1 MVKGNVL
8 GLYLVWTRSLI
19 NLEDESLA
27 MNNNDETPVGNPVK
41 PGQNQLID
49 RFVQSE
55 GGSTPES
62 DQAMTQCETPP
73 MKSAD
78 STDIGSKQSPAK
90 VETQPAAKA
99 ETHRNTDAP
108 SHDDVTAETQI
119 ETPSSRTT
127 KNTNSR
133 VDVVASP
140 RAHREIPPVLGD
152 YELLEELG
160 KGGMGVVFRARQRSM
175 NRIVA
180 LKVIRPDRLANMA
193 ASSRQRAI
201 ERFRIEAAAAARIS
215 HDNLVAV
222 YEVGCDAGCHYLS
235 MRYVEGPSL
244 SELVRKNPADNRQA
258 ANWIEPIC
266 RAVHAVHRQQ
276 VLHRDLKPQNIL
288 LDNATGRTL
297 LTDFGLAKLA
307 EDEDGMTQTG
317 ETMGTPAYM
326 SPEQFRDAAHVT
338 VAADVYSLGATLYC
352 LLSGRPP
359 FQASSGMQ
367 TMQQVLEVDA
377 LSLRQLNP
385 AVDRDLETIC
395 MKCLEKEPL
404 RRYASAELLADELKR
419 YLDGRP
425 ILSRPLNVLE
435 RVLRWSRRNPLPA
448 ALIGVTFVA
457 IVVAMAALGV
467 SNVRTEAARKKSEES
482 FQEAMSAV
490 NDFFTRVSEERLLN
504 EPGLQEVRHDLLKK
518 ARDYYEKFL
527 KQRGDDPSLKS
538 ELAATQFR
546 MGLIL
551 EELGTPEAALDWF
564 VKARETQKSQAAAQ
578 PDSLEQTRT
587 LSNTINAM
595 GRASAKLGRL
605 DDAAEHFREAERLRE
620 GLIAQTKNADDKF
633 ELIRLHA
640 NCGMNLGVIERQR
653 QNLDEA
659 KLRYEV
665 AQTQREKALPQKPKD
680 RAMRRDLAKGFH
692 NLANLAID
700 RGDADAVRDNI
711 GKAIELLEKLVQEN
725 ARDLDDQYLLSLCYR
740 LRGDQFADLI
750 ASDQQAFPAAQ
761 EDYSQALRGV
771 QRLSDLN
778 PSVQKYLRELVGL
791 LVNLGQLDAQRERRE
806 EAIAHFRKAQ
816 AILQTLAQQ
825 SGPEADPATDALRK
839 TVAAALQHFGA
850 AP

>member
-1 MVKGNVL
+1 MSNNKEISLGNSVEPNQEQLTDLSAQVTGASAHEADPMV
-8 GLYLVWTRSLI
+8 
-19 NLEDESLA
+19 
-27 MNNNDETPVGNPVK
+27 
-41 PGQNQLID
+41 
-49 RFVQSE
+49 
-55 GGSTPES
+55 
-62 DQAMTQCETPP
+62 TQYETPP
-73 MKSAD
+73 MKSTD
-78 STDIGSKQSPAK
+78 STIIRSTSSPAK

-99 ETHRNTDAP
+99 ETHREADATP
-108 SHDDVTAETQI
+108 HGDDVSAETQI

-127 KNTNSR
+127 KATISR
-133 VDVVASP
+133 VYAAATTSVA
-140 RAHREIPPVLGD
+140 AEIPDVLGD

-160 KGGMGVVFRARQRSM
+160 KGGMGVVFRARQQSM

-201 ERFRIEAAAAARIS
+201 ERFRIEAEAAARIT

-258 ANWIEPIC
+258 AAWIEPIC

-276 VLHRDLKPQNIL
+276 ILHRDLKPQNIL

-307 EDEDGMTQTG
+307 EDDDGMTQTG
-317 ETMGTPAYM
+317 EAMGTPAYM

-352 LLSGRPP
+352 TLSGRPP
-359 FQASSGMQ
+359 FQASSSMQ

-377 LSLRQLNP
+377 VPLRQLNP

-395 MKCLEKEPL
+395 MKCLEKEPS
-404 RRYASAELLADELKR
+404 RRYASAESLADELQR
-419 YLDGRP
+419 YLDGLP
-425 ILSRPLNVLE
+425 ILARPLGVSE
-435 RVLRWSRRNPLPA
+435 RAWRWSRRNRLPA
-448 ALIGVTFVA
+448 SLIGVTIVA

-527 KQRGDDPSLKS
+527 KRRGDDPSLQN
-538 ELAATQFR
+538 ELAITQFR
-546 MGLIL
+546 MGMIL
-551 EELGTPEAALDWF
+551 EELETPEVALDWF
-564 VKARETQKSQAAAQ
+564 AKAREIQKLQVAPNAQAIGQ
-578 PDSLEQTRT
+578 PSSLEPTRA

-605 DDAAEHFREAERLRE
+605 DEAADNFREAERLRE
-620 GLIAQTKNADDKF
+620 DLIAQMQNADGKF

-640 NCGMNLGVIERQR
+640 NCRMNLGVVERQR
-653 QNLDEA
+653 QNSDEA
-659 KLRYEV
+659 KRLYET
-665 AQTQREKALPQKPKD
+665 AQAQREKTLPQKPKD

-700 RGDADAVRDNI
+700 SGDVEALRKNI

-725 ARDLDDQYLLSLCYR
+725 ARDFDDQYLLSLCYR
-740 LRGDQFADLI
+740 LRGDQYAALI
-750 ASDQQAFPAAQ
+750 AGDPQMLPAAQ
-761 EDYSQALRGV
+761 DDYSHALRVV

-778 PSVQKYLRELVGL
+778 PSVQKYLRELAGL
-791 LVNLGQLDAQRERRE
+791 LVNFGQLDAQRDRRD
-806 EAIAHFRKAQ
+806 EAIEHFRKAQ
-816 AILQTLAQQ
+816 AILKKLAQQ
-825 SGPEADPATDALRK
+825 AGAEADPAAESLRK
-839 TVAAALQHFGA
+839 TVAAALQHFEVV
-850 AP
+850 P